1 MKNTKKQAFTLV
13 ELIVVITILAILGTI
28 AFISL
33 QGYSQDAKNSKVTS
47 DIASI
52 AKKITLRTTDVR
64 DSTTLPKLLSGST
77 ANAMTGVTVASWS
90 TLTKWDWYDAWTIN
104 FAELQE
110 SPDKFKDPEG
120 NSYIFAYAIV
130 NDKNF
135 VTYQVAWQIKNADD
149 TYKAKIAWNY
159 YKKDDGDANWL
170 IAASGSNTAVTHN
183 SPLGTAGLY

>member
-33 QGYSQDAKNSKVTS
+33 QWYSQDAKNSKVTS

-77 ANAMTGVTVASWS
+77 ANAMTSVTVASWE
-90 TLTKWDWYDAWTIN
+90 TLTPWTSYNAWTIN

-135 VTYQVAWQIKNADD
+135 VTYQQLQNPIV
-149 TYKAKIAWNY
+149 
-159 YKKDDGDANWL
+159 
-170 IAASGSNTAVTHN
+170 
-183 SPLGTAGLY
+183 